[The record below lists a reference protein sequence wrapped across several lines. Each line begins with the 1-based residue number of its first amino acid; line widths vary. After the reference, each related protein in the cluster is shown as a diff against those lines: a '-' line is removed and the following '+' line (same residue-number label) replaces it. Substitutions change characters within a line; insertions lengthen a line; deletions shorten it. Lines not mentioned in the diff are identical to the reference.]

1 MNGIENIL
9 EQEGIGIAI
18 TGMSIVFTALLLIT
32 FYIAFLPTLLKQLD
46 RVLPEEKSRHQ
57 RADGKVSEEKDLM
70 IAAAIATA
78 FRRRHKLKETS

>member
-9 EQEGIGIAI
+9 EQEGIGLAI
-18 TGMSIVFTALLLIT
+18 TGMSIVFIALLLIT

-46 RVLPEEKSRHQ
+46 RVLPEESSHQ
-57 RADGKVSEEKDLM
+57 RADDKVSEEEDLM

-78 FRRRHKLKETS
+78 FRRRDKLKETP